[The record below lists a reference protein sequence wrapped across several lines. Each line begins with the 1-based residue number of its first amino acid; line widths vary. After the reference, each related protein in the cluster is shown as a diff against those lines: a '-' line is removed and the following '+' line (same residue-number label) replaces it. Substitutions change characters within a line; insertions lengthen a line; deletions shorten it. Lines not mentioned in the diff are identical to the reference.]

1 MPMPE
6 SYTLNRNVLC
16 VLVSSSS
23 STSTYTWPV
32 LVNLMALDS
41 RLSRIWRR
49 RSGSPM
55 TSVRVSGPMKEH
67 ISSPL
72 LSARDATE
80 STASSMTPR
89 TSKSTHTSSSFPAST
104 LVRSRMSLMSS
115 SSDCDE
121 MRICSV
127 NLRCSAVRAVS
138 MTSWFMPMM
147 TLSGV
152 RISCDMVARN
162 CDLAS
167 LAACAWKSSA
177 SCSMSRRISVM
188 SWPTPMTPTMLPLRS
203 RRDVALSSTSTRR
216 LSLVKRGNSKLD
228 FSRPWSALSSTSLT
242 EARNSLVMYTS
253 TRSLPM
259 TSSLE
264 KPVMSAAL
272 LFHSFTLPLSSI
284 PKIGALAVSMKVCN
298 CCATRTFSAS
308 TRLRSVMSCPTPIT
322 PTILPSTPRFDVTLS
337 KMSIRL
343 LSASSHPLVITC
355 ISKFDVP
362 RPSSALRRTS
372 DTWSWKSGSIRT
384 FTNSFPMTISLVRPE
399 ICADC

>member
-167 LAACAWKSSA
+167 LAACAWNSSF
-177 SCSMSRRISVM
+177 SCFMRRRI
-188 SWPTPMTPTMLPLRS
+188 
-203 RRDVALSSTSTRR
+203 
-216 LSLVKRGNSKLD
+216 
-228 FSRPWSALSSTSLT
+228 
-242 EARNSLVMYTS
+242 
-253 TRSLPM
+253 
-259 TSSLE
+259 
-264 KPVMSAAL
+264 
-272 LFHSFTLPLSSI
+272 
-284 PKIGALAVSMKVCN
+284 
-298 CCATRTFSAS
+298 
-308 TRLRSVMSCPTPIT
+308 SVMSCPTPIT